1 MTAYLIIQA
10 MITNEEKWTQYRKAV
25 VPLIQTFGG
34 RHISRGGSAQLLE
47 GTHESCRIAMFEF
60 LSMDAIREFWN
71 SAEYKDVKE
80 LRRDAATLEVWAVP
94 GE

>member
-1 MTAYLIIQA
+1 MTTYLIVLA
-10 MITNEEKWTQYRKAV
+10 TITNEEKWTQYRKAV

-34 RHISRGGSAQLLE
+34 RHISRGGNAQLLE
-47 GTHESCRIAMFEF
+47 GTHESWRVAMFEF
-60 LSMDAIREFWN
+60 PSMDAIREFWN
-71 SAEYKDVKE
+71 SPEYRDVKE